1 MSEWESWVTEA
12 EDQLATVRVMS
23 PAPARPSAL
32 GPAGPGA
39 AAISQFGP
47 PAPTTTRPESAARGF
62 ADEREVEQWA
72 AAARRL
78 RFGEE
83 TVRAASKTS
92 AASASR
98 APIVP
103 TSTTFAA
110 TETNPSHSPRWM
122 PFSPFVASSHAAE
135 DRRVESPGDLIDL
148 RTPIVAEMDPG
159 ARHDDPF
166 ATMTRDELNDG
177 EFDDDESALERLNL
191 VNARLRD
198 AVATRTSVDRGE
210 SAASPS
216 RDSTNG
222 GRSRYGE
229 DAVAEWW
236 ADCHW
241 RARTVA
247 RCAEAWRETTR
258 RRIARERRVLA
269 EKAAELAALARA
281 REQTPRAV
289 ARRAWRAMEAADR
302 RAGRSSLSPCP
313 AATQLAPTPTRSR
326 TALVFE
332 LAASLELADKRGSGS
347 IGDAFGSPTTLADR
361 DGTNPPPST
370 LNPPPSPLSPL
381 NIAAIEREHE
391 ALRNEEEMES
401 LRGADLWDVRDW
413 MRNHAAAALSAW
425 RAETARGVRERHS
438 RAVAD
443 AGYARRRCATCL
455 SGWARWAA
463 IQRRD
468 RRVTET
474 YAARNSRRT
483 KGRLMSRWRDKVAC
497 GKSVRES
504 VAFALEQHRRRNLLP
519 AFKTWRVFTS
529 EERTKGEEAATRWF
543 RVCAGSMLQQWRRF
557 AADTRREREWL
568 EFADSGWRRKTL
580 RRSLGNWA
588 RFADAAIAAA
598 EEAEARASAR
608 MARIVDAAFAEW
620 RRRAAHIAASYELV
634 RLACLQWRHER
645 TSAAFRVLVDA
656 GKSHRAL
663 LDAVGADADVAHVAR
678 RFAAWKEAVAAAL
691 AEYGPAMDAMLA
703 CVLRV
708 RLARTMRAFRAH
720 AAESRDIA
728 ADRSAVMTRRKRA
741 RVYDAWWHVTAA
753 TARFNAGALAQSAG
767 MRRRFQT
774 RLAMRKLLGAT
785 TAQRGHR
792 DAIHVRAEGMD
803 ARARCSRT
811 MVLWSANAR
820 DVIHARNQWMAAVH
834 HRDVKILRAWAEWR
848 REIRVTFAERKRTS
862 GRNAMRRVAI
872 TFAVWYEFMREMR
885 SLRRPML
892 KYIESQQQTRG
903 GVWHG
908 GRFIGPGTTPAE
920 KAKRLA
926 LARLKARRRLDTH
939 VKFANHSLSYVGPC
953 IEAAARSRCGRMMK
967 HLRARQDFDSVADWY
982 GLRWENMME
991 NKYLF
996 AWTGV
1001 GIYSGTDLGTSA
1013 VDVDVD
1019 TEPGPSG
1026 EAFDESAEPSPVEKF
1041 DAAADESAVYL
1052 EPLDLDGSRRLADA
1066 ADASSIDGTSFYVTP
1081 AMTPAA
1087 SPAPKPQFGSLN
1099 FGADDAERESPE
1111 PKVPETKDAIRRLR
1125 DVAALARGATETG
1138 GVSVTWSPSKPPIVS
1153 PASRPRLPLEI
1164 VAEASV
1170 ESPVEPPVEP
1180 PPSKTL
1186 PAPRADPKSRSQL
1199 EAERAAQE
1207 KERKLAKRKSKG
1219 K

>member
-23 PAPARPSAL
+23 PAPPRPSAP
-32 GPAGPGA
+32 GPARPGA
-39 AAISQFGP
+39 AAIFQIGP
-47 PAPTTTRPESAARGF
+47 AATTTTRPESAARGF

-92 AASASR
+92 ATFANRTIA
-98 APIVP
+98 P

-110 TETNPSHSPRWM
+110 TETNPSPRWK
-122 PFSPFVASSHAAE
+122 PFSPFVAPSHAAE
-135 DRRVESPGDLIDL
+135 DRRAESPGDLIDL
-148 RTPIVAEMDPG
+148 RTPVATEMDPG
-159 ARHDDPF
+159 TRHDD
-166 ATMTRDELNDG
+166 TSTRR
-177 EFDDDESALERLNL
+177 DDDDDDNESALERLNL
-191 VNARLRD
+191 VDARLRD
-198 AVATRTSVDRGE
+198 AVATRLVERET
-210 SAASPS
+210 SAAKS
-216 RDSTNG
+216 RVSRAR
-222 GRSRYGE
+222 RSRYGE

-247 RCAEAWRETTR
+247 RCARAWRETTLER
-258 RRIARERRVLA
+258 VARERRILA

-281 REQTPRAV
+281 RERTPRAA

-313 AATQLAPTPTRSR
+313 SALAPTPTRSK
-326 TALVFE
+326 TALTFE
-332 LAASLELADKRGSGS
+332 LAASLELAAGKPPGSGS
-347 IGDAFGSPTTLADR
+347 GDAFGSPTTTRTANASAEPAGYR
-361 DGTNPPPST
+361 DGM
-370 LNPPPSPLSPL
+370 NPPPSPLSPL
-381 NIAAIEREHE
+381 NVAAIEREHE

-425 RAETARGVRERHS
+425 RAETARRT
-438 RAVAD
+438 AVASATAAAD
-443 AGYARRRCATCL
+443 ARFAKKRCATCL
-455 SGWARWAA
+455 SLWARWAA
-463 IQRRD
+463 THRRD
-468 RRVTET
+468 RIVIER
-474 YAARNSRRT
+474 YAARNGRRT
-483 KGRLMSRWRDKVAC
+483 KGRLLSRWRDRVAC

-504 VAFALEQHRRRNLLP
+504 VAFALEQYRRRGLLP
-519 AFKTWRVFTS
+519 AFTTWRAYAA
-529 EERTKGEEAATRWF
+529 EERTKGEEAADRWF

-557 AADTRREREWL
+557 AADTRREREWI

-580 RRSLGNWA
+580 SRALGNWA
-588 RFADAAIAAA
+588 RFTDAAIAAE
-598 EEAEARASAR
+598 EEAEARATAR
-608 MARIVDAAFAEW
+608 MARIVEAAFAEW

-634 RLACLQWRHER
+634 RLACVQWRHER
-645 TSAAFRVLVDA
+645 ASAAFRTFVDA

-678 RFAAWKEAVAAAL
+678 RFASWKEAVAAAL

-703 CVLRV
+703 FVRRV
-708 RLARTMRAFRAH
+708 RLRRTMRAFRAH
-720 AAESRDIA
+720 AADSRDVA
-728 ADRSAVMTRRKRA
+728 ADRFDVMTRRKRA

-753 TARFNAGALAQSAG
+753 TARFNAGALAKSAG
-767 MRRRFQT
+767 TRLRFQT
-774 RLAMRKLLGAT
+774 RTAMLKLVGAT
-785 TAQRGHR
+785 TSQRERR
-792 DAIHVRAEGMD
+792 DALHVRAEGMD
-803 ARARCSRT
+803 ARGRCVRT
-811 MVLWSANAR
+811 MVVWSANAR
-820 DVIHARNQWMAAVH
+820 DVVRARNQWKAAVR
-834 HRDVKILRAWAEWR
+834 HRDVKILRAWVEWR
-848 REIRVTFAERKRTS
+848 RQIRVTFAERKRTS

-892 KYIESQQQTRG
+892 KYIESQQQTQG

-967 HLRARQDFDSVADWY
+967 HLRARPDFDSVADWY

-1001 GIYSGTDLGTSA
+1001 G
-1013 VDVDVD
+1013 V
-1019 TEPGPSG
+1019 
-1026 EAFDESAEPSPVEKF
+1026 
-1041 DAAADESAVYL
+1041 
-1052 EPLDLDGSRRLADA
+1052 
-1066 ADASSIDGTSFYVTP
+1066 
-1081 AMTPAA
+1081 
-1087 SPAPKPQFGSLN
+1087 
-1099 FGADDAERESPE
+1099 
-1111 PKVPETKDAIRRLR
+1111 
-1125 DVAALARGATETG
+1125 
-1138 GVSVTWSPSKPPIVS
+1138 
-1153 PASRPRLPLEI
+1153 
-1164 VAEASV
+1164 
-1170 ESPVEPPVEP
+1170 
-1180 PPSKTL
+1180 
-1186 PAPRADPKSRSQL
+1186 
-1199 EAERAAQE
+1199 
-1207 KERKLAKRKSKG
+1207 
-1219 K
+1219 

>member
-32 GPAGPGA
+32 GPARPGA
-39 AAISQFGP
+39 AAIFQIGP
-47 PAPTTTRPESAARGF
+47 AAPTTTTRPESAARGF

-92 AASASR
+92 ATFANR
-98 APIVP
+98 TIVP

-110 TETNPSHSPRWM
+110 TETNPSHSPRWK
-122 PFSPFVASSHAAE
+122 PFSPFVAPSHAAE
-135 DRRVESPGDLIDL
+135 DRRAESPGDLIDL
-148 RTPIVAEMDPG
+148 RTPGVTEMDPG
-159 ARHDDPF
+159 GRYDDPS
-166 ATMTRDELNDG
+166 TRRDDDDED
-177 EFDDDESALERLNL
+177 EEDEDESALERLNL
-191 VNARLRD
+191 VNARLSD
-198 AVATRTSVDRGE
+198 AVSS
-210 SAASPS
+210 SAVKSGLVSQAA
-216 RDSTNG
+216 

-247 RCAEAWRETTR
+247 RCARAWRETSLER
-258 RRIARERRVLA
+258 VARERRVLA

-313 AATQLAPTPTRSR
+313 SALAPTPTRSR
-326 TALVFE
+326 TALTFE
-332 LAASLELADKRGSGS
+332 LAASLELAAGKPPGS
-347 IGDAFGSPTTLADR
+347 GDAFGSPTTTTTTTAMAAGHR
-361 DGTNPPPST
+361 DGTNPNPHPH
-370 LNPPPSPLSPL
+370 PPPSPLSPL

-425 RAETARGVRERHS
+425 RAETARRT
-438 RAVAD
+438 AVASATAAAD
-443 AGYARRRCATCL
+443 ARFARRRRATCM
-455 SGWARWAA
+455 SRWARWAA
-463 IQRRD
+463 THRQD
-468 RRVTET
+468 RIVTET
-474 YAARNSRRT
+474 YAARNRRRT
-483 KGRLMSRWRDKVAC
+483 KGRLLSRWRDKVAC

-504 VAFALEQHRRRNLLP
+504 VAFALEQYRRRGLLP
-519 AFKTWRVFTS
+519 AFTQWRVYAA

-568 EFADSGWRRKTL
+568 EFADSGWRRKVL
-580 RRSLGNWA
+580 SRSLGNWA
-588 RFADAAIAAA
+588 RFADAAIAAG
-598 EEAEARASAR
+598 EEAEARATAR
-608 MARIVDAAFAEW
+608 MARITRAAFAEW

-645 TSAAFRVLVDA
+645 ASAAFRTLVDA

-678 RFAAWKEAVAAAL
+678 RFATWKNAVAVAL

-703 CVLRV
+703 FVRRV
-708 RLARTMRAFRAH
+708 RLRRTMRAFRAH
-720 AAESRDIA
+720 FVESRDIA
-728 ADRSAVMTRRKRA
+728 ADRFDVMTRRKRA

-753 TARFNAGALAQSAG
+753 TARFNAGALAKSAP

-774 RLAMRKLLGAT
+774 RTAMLKLLRST

-792 DAIHVRAEGMD
+792 DALHVRAEGMD
-803 ARARCSRT
+803 ARGRCVRT

-820 DVIHARNQWMAAVH
+820 DVVRARNQWMAAVR
-834 HRDVKILRAWAEWR
+834 HRDVKILRAWVEWR
-848 REIRVTFAERKRTS
+848 RDIRVTFAERKRTS

-892 KYIESQQQTRG
+892 KYIESQQQTQG

-967 HLRARQDFDSVADWY
+967 HLRARPDFDSVADWY

-1001 GIYSGTDLGTSA
+1001 GFYSGTDLGTSA

-1026 EAFDESAEPSPVEKF
+1026 EAFDESAEPSPVEKV

-1052 EPLDLDGSRRLADA
+1052 EPLNLDGSRRLADA

-1087 SPAPKPQFGSLN
+1087 SPAPKPPGWFNPGLTHGS
-1099 FGADDAERESPE
+1099 ESPRGSE
-1111 PKVPETKDAIRRLR
+1111 PAPMVRGPTRRKTRSAGSGTWPRWPEARRRL
-1125 DVAALARGATETG
+1125 G
-1138 GVSVTWSPSKPPIVS
+1138 
-1153 PASRPRLPLEI
+1153 
-1164 VAEASV
+1164 
-1170 ESPVEPPVEP
+1170 ES
-1180 PPSKTL
+1180 
-1186 PAPRADPKSRSQL
+1186 A
-1199 EAERAAQE
+1199 
-1207 KERKLAKRKSKG
+1207 
-1219 K
+1219 